1 MGARRR
7 ENLQGVKATSRGLPE
22 EEEESGRPFQVR
34 RAHQGFEDSL
44 YSWAEALRDSGE
56 SHPLTVE
63 NCQRWVVLVHILIY

>member
-1 MGARRR
+1 M
-7 ENLQGVKATSRGLPE
+7 
-22 EEEESGRPFQVR
+22 R
-34 RAHQGFEDSL
+34 RAHQGFEDSF